1 MVDLVHLRSFL
12 EVHQRG
18 TVAAAAAALGYT
30 PPAVTQQLAK
40 LERGL
45 GVSLFDRAGGRL
57 AVTDAGRALA
67 QVAQEMLNLAAHAA
81 DVVHHTPPR
90 QRVVISGIPSA
101 LSAIV
106 VPSLPRLHELAD
118 VVLVEAEDANALR
131 ELRLGHVEIAMIQE
145 YPGDESARD
154 ERLDYHLL
162 ATDALRLVLPP
173 SWSSATRL
181 RDLKGLPWLVN
192 GTGTRCETATKR
204 VLQDAQL
211 VASISADISD
221 NDLLIRLVSDG
232 YGATIVPD
240 LVLAETDAE
249 VTIATEHIGI
259 SRTLLAVTRQRPTA
273 ATAAIVAE
281 LGQPQST
288 RRVAGLNARLERA

>member
-57 AVTDAGRALA
+57 ALTDAGRALGP
-67 QVAQEMLNLAAHAA
+67 VAQEMLNLAAHAA
-81 DVVHHTPPR
+81 DVVHQTPPR
-90 QRVVISGIPSA
+90 QRVVISGIASA

-106 VPSLPRLHELAD
+106 VPSLPQLRELAD
-118 VVLVEAEDANALR
+118 IILVEAEDADALR

-145 YPGDESARD
+145 YPGDETARD
-154 ERLDYHLL
+154 EQLNYHLV
-162 ATDALRLVLPP
+162 AADDLRLVLPP
-173 SWSSATRL
+173 NWPSSTRL
-181 RDLKGLPWLVN
+181 RDLQGLPWLVN

-204 VLQDAQL
+204 VLQDADL

-221 NDLLIRLVSDG
+221 NDLLLRLVSDG

-240 LVLAETDAE
+240 LVLGGTGAE

-259 SRTLLAVTRQRPTA
+259 SRTLLAVTRQRATTA
-273 ATAAIVAE
+273 SAAIIAE
-281 LGQPQST
+281 LHQT
-288 RRVAGLNARLERA
+288 

>member
-1 MVDLVHLRSFL
+1 MHLRSFL

-18 TVAAAAAALGYT
+18 TVVAAATALGYT

-67 QVAQEMLNLAAHAA
+67 PVAQEMLNLAAHAA
-81 DVVHHTPPR
+81 DVVQQTPPR
-90 QRVVISGIPSA
+90 QHVVISGIASA

-106 VPSLPRLHELAD
+106 VPSLPQLRELAD
-118 VVLVEAEDANALR
+118 IILVEAEDADALR

-145 YPGDESARD
+145 YPGDEAARD
-154 ERLDYHLL
+154 ERLNYHLV
-162 ATDALRLVLPP
+162 AADDLRFVLPP
-173 SWSSATRL
+173 SWPSSTRL
-181 RDLKGLPWLVN
+181 RDLQSLPWLVN

-204 VLQDAQL
+204 VLREADL

-221 NDLLIRLVSDG
+221 NDLLLRLVSEG

-240 LVLAETDAE
+240 LVLGETDAE
-249 VTIATEHIGI
+249 VTIANEHIGI
-259 SRTLLAVTRQRPTA
+259 SRTLLAVTRQRPTM
-273 ATAAIVAE
+273 ATAAIIAE
-281 LGQPQST
+281 LQ
-288 RRVAGLNARLERA
+288 

>member
-1 MVDLVHLRSFL
+1 MIDLVHLRSFL

-67 QVAQEMLNLAAHAA
+67 PVAQEMVNLAAHAA
-81 DVVHHTPPR
+81 DVVYQTPPR
-90 QRVVISGIPSA
+90 QRVVISGIASA

-106 VPSLPRLHELAD
+106 VPSLSRLRELAD
-118 VVLVEAEDANALR
+118 IILVEAEDADALR

-145 YPGDESARD
+145 YPGDETARD
-154 ERLDYHLL
+154 ERLNYHLV
-162 ATDALRLVLPP
+162 AADDLRLVLPP
-173 SWSSATRL
+173 NWPLSTRL
-181 RDLKGLPWLVN
+181 RDLQGLPWLVN

-204 VLQDAQL
+204 VLQDADL

-221 NDLLIRLVSDG
+221 NELLLRLVSDG

-240 LVLAETDAE
+240 LVLEGTDAE

-259 SRTLLAVTRQRPTA
+259 SRTLLAVTRQRPTR
-273 ATAAIVAE
+273 ATAAIIAE
-281 LGQPQST
+281 LHQT
-288 RRVAGLNARLERA
+288 

>member
-40 LERGL
+40 LERRL

-67 QVAQEMLNLAAHAA
+67 PVVQEILNLAAHAA
-81 DVVHHTPPR
+81 DVVHQTPPR
-90 QRVVISGIPSA
+90 QRVVISGIASA

-106 VPSLPRLHELAD
+106 VPSLPQLRELAD
-118 VVLVEAEDANALR
+118 IVLVEAEDADALR

-145 YPGDESARD
+145 YPGDETARD
-154 ERLDYHLL
+154 ERLNYHLV
-162 ATDALRLVLPP
+162 AADDLRLVLPP
-173 SWSSATRL
+173 NWPSSTRL
-181 RDLKGLPWLVN
+181 RDLQGLPWLVN

-204 VLQDAQL
+204 VLEDADL

-221 NDLLIRLVSDG
+221 NHLLLRLVSDG

-240 LVLAETDAE
+240 LVLGGTDAE
-249 VTIATEHIGI
+249 VTITTEHIGI
-259 SRTLLAVTRQRPTA
+259 SRTLLAVTRQRPAT
-273 ATAAIVAE
+273 ATAAIIAE
-281 LGQPQST
+281 LHQT
-288 RRVAGLNARLERA
+288 

>member
-67 QVAQEMLNLAAHAA
+67 PVVQEMLNLAAHAA
-81 DVVHHTPPR
+81 DVVHQTPPR
-90 QRVVISGIPSA
+90 QRVVISGIASA

-106 VPSLPRLHELAD
+106 VPSLPQLRELAD
-118 VVLVEAEDANALR
+118 IILIEAEDADALR
-131 ELRLGHVEIAMIQE
+131 ELRLGRVEIAMIQE
-145 YPGDESARD
+145 YPGDETTRD
-154 ERLDYHLL
+154 ERLNYHLV
-162 ATDALRLVLPP
+162 AADDLRLVLPP
-173 SWSSATRL
+173 SWPSSTRL
-181 RDLKGLPWLVN
+181 QDLQGLPWLVN

-204 VLQDAQL
+204 VLQDADL

-221 NDLLIRLVSDG
+221 NDLLLRLVSDG

-240 LVLAETDAE
+240 LVLGGTDAE
-249 VTIATEHIGI
+249 VTIATEHIGL
-259 SRTLLAVTRQRPTA
+259 SRTLLAVTRQRPTT
-273 ATAAIVAE
+273 ATGAIIAE
-281 LGQPQST
+281 LHQT
-288 RRVAGLNARLERA
+288 